1 MSARYSFS
9 KQRAAAPQR
18 LRAVKTAPKRH
29 ACAARAA
36 AVRTQ
41 FSRAG
46 RAQLMRF
53 EMQVIPL
60 KSTAE
65 YKKIL
70 SDFNA
75 RRFSSPSMQD
85 EGH

>member
-1 MSARYSFS
+1 MHERQIQFFKTACGGT
-9 KQRAAAPQR
+9 AAAACCEDGAQAAC
-18 LRAVKTAPKRH
+18 LR
-29 ACAARAA
+29 CSCC
-36 AVRTQ
+36 TQ
-41 FSRAG
+41 
-46 RAQLMRF
+46 LTRF

>member
-1 MSARYSFS
+1 MPALLVLLRCAPSFLG
-9 KQRAAAPQR
+9 RG
-18 LRAVKTAPKRH
+18 
-29 ACAARAA
+29 
-36 AVRTQ
+36 RTQ
-41 FSRAG
+41 
-46 RAQLMRF
+46 LTRF